1 MKKTGGAYTNKELE
15 YMKTLTFSMR
25 MLLSMTD
32 ALLEIQMVDILSRT
46 IANAPVVGSEHV
58 Q

>member
-1 MKKTGGAYTNKELE
+1 
-15 YMKTLTFSMR
+15 MR